1 MFIASIRGMQA
12 KIRMGRCKMNYELS
26 EECYELLLEDY
37 DNGSNLYY
45 QLFGLEGI
53 SGKEISMPL

>member
-1 MFIASIRGMQA
+1 MLITGIRGMRA
-12 KIRMGRCKMNYELS
+12 KIRVGRCSMNYELT
-26 EECYELLLEDY
+26 EACYELLLEDY